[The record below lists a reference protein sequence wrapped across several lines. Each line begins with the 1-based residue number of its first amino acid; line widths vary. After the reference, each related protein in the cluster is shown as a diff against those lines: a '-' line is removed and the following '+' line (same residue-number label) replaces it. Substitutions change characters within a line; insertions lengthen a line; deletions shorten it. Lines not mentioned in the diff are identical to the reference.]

1 MTKEEAN
8 GYQVTNGTVSETSPS
23 WANGRREGLSVNGSS
38 SSEWKGQR
46 VETSWSLCCRGAAL
60 REVAPQGRRDRKQEA
75 SEGSTVQLG
84 MTLERSL
91 WENTP
96 LREHSVVLCV

>member
-8 GYQVTNGTVSETSPS
+8 GYQVINGTVLETSPS

-46 VETSWSLCCRGAAL
+46 AETSWSLCCRAAAL
-60 REVAPQGRRDRKQEA
+60 REVAPQGRRDRKPQ
-75 SEGSTVQLG
+75 
-84 MTLERSL
+84 
-91 WENTP
+91 
-96 LREHSVVLCV
+96 REVLSN

>member
-46 VETSWSLCCRGAAL
+46 AETVHGPC
-60 REVAPQGRRDRKQEA
+60 VAGEQPSKK
-75 SEGSTVQLG
+75 
-84 MTLERSL
+84 
-91 WENTP
+91 
-96 LREHSVVLCV
+96 